1 MLARRGMITVSEAAL
16 LAETQAHFKAMKPWW
31 DVLMD
36 YLLIIML
43 MTSFFSATLLITMD
57 KVVCMPKATKFA
69 KNTLN
74 DFSEASMTTQP
85 TPTILK
91 GIGHLTNLDYQ
102 QYMYVSVVCY
112 HKVVPWQSKYFP
124 YLALINTLMLLVSSN
139 FWFKYPK
146 TSSKVEHFLS
156 ILAKCFESPWT
167 TKALEETSDQPPPEH
182 NRQKS
187 SSSRSMDYSPRT
199 PLIKEMPFS
208 FVPLTVSAILDK
220 KEEEQ
225 AKALFEKIRHFRAHA
240 EDSDVVYRVY
250 VGQTVF
256 KVVKVAIILG
266 YSLSLIGSFNFH
278 HICKPGIQNLMGY
291 SVFTCTHNLAFILEK
306 LLLTYILLVC
316 VYAVL
321 SAYALFWLFSSSL
334 RVYTFEKNS
343 EGAGFSDIPDIKN
356 DFAFMLH
363 MVDRYDTLYSR
374 RFSVFLSAVSEGRL
388 RELAL
393 NSEWPAEKLR
403 QMINKDTNG
412 RFELQLSMIPVI
424 PKDVYE
430 LSEIEV
436 LKLELISSAKIVGAV
451 SQLKSLSEL
460 HISHCSVK
468 LDPDALSFVLERLKV
483 LHVRFTDMEEL
494 PSWMYCLKNVN
505 QLHLSGNLNCS
516 NNKSI
521 RLQSLRGLSTLRSL
535 SLTSNLSH
543 LPSVVLDVAGQ
554 LSKFSIQNG
563 DTELGSL
570 GQLKRMNHL
579 LVLNL
584 CHCKISKIP
593 GALLV
598 LSSLQ
603 CIDLTSNHLQY
614 VDELGTLQRLRSL
627 NILRL
632 SYNAICRLPPSIE
645 LLHNLEELSIS
656 HNRLENLPVSLFNL
670 VRLRHLDVSY
680 NRIRFIPHE
689 IGHLTRLET
698 LAIVS
703 NQISFLPRELF
714 RCSRLRSLHASS
726 NKLTSLPPEIGQLPL
741 LSTLDLMGNNLTE
754 LPEEIANCF
763 QLKKG
768 GIDVEEHVLGTL
780 APELRKKF

>member
-1 MLARRGMITVSEAAL
+1 MITVSEAASL
-16 LAETQAHFKAMKPWW
+16 GESQAHFKALKPWW

-57 KVVCMPKATKFA
+57 KVVCMPKSKLAE
-69 KNTLN
+69 NMSN
-74 DFSEASMTTQP
+74 DFSKAGMATKP
-85 TPTILK
+85 TLTSPK
-91 GIGHLTNLDYQ
+91 DIGHLTNLDYQ

-112 HKVVPWQSKYFP
+112 HRVMPWQSKYFP
-124 YLALINTLMLLVSSN
+124 YLALINTLLLLVSSN

-182 NRQKS
+182 SRQKS

-199 PLIKEMPFS
+199 PLIHEMPLS
-208 FVPLTVSAILDK
+208 FIPVSVSAILDK
-220 KEEEQ
+220 KEGEQ
-225 AKALFEKIRHFRAHA
+225 AKALFEKIRHFRSHA

-266 YSLSLIGSFNFH
+266 YSLSLVGSFSFH
-278 HICKPGIQNLMGY
+278 HPCRPGIQNLMGY

-306 LLLTYILLVC
+306 LLVTYIILVSI
-316 VYAVL
+316 YAFL
-321 SAYALFWLFSSSL
+321 SAYALFWLL
-334 RVYTFEKNS
+334 TNTLKVYSFEKNS
-343 EGAGFSDIPDIKN
+343 EGAGFSDIPDVKN

-363 MVDRYDTLYSR
+363 MVDLYDTLYSR

-403 QMINKDTNG
+403 QMINKDANG
-412 RFELQLSMIPVI
+412 RYELQLSMIPVI

-436 LKLELISSAKIVGAV
+436 LKLELISSAKFVGAV
-451 SQLKSLSEL
+451 SQLKSLFEL

-468 LDPDALSFVLERLKV
+468 MDPEAFSFIKERLKV

-494 PSWMYCLKNVN
+494 PSWMYALKNLS

-516 NNKSI
+516 NNRSI
-521 RLQSLRGLSTLRSL
+521 RLQSLRGLSGLKSL
-535 SLTSNLSH
+535 SLTSNLPH
-543 LPSVVLDVAGQ
+543 FPSAVLDVAGQ
-554 LSKFSIQNG
+554 LSDLSIQNG
-563 DTELGSL
+563 DTELGTLS
-570 GQLKRMNHL
+570 QLKRMNQL
-579 LVLNL
+579 LQLKL

-593 GALLV
+593 GAVFGLTN
-598 LSSLQ
+598 LQ
-603 CIDLTSNHLQY
+603 CIDLTYNHLQY

-627 NILRL
+627 SILRL
-632 SYNAICRLPPSIE
+632 SHNAISHLPPSIE
-645 LLHNLEELSIS
+645 FLRNLEELSIS
-656 HNRLENLPVSLFNL
+656 NNKLENLPLSLFNL

-680 NRIRFIPHE
+680 NHLRLIPPAV
-689 IGHLTRLET
+689 GHLTRLEKLT
-698 LAIVS
+698 ISS
-703 NQISFLPRELF
+703 NQISLLPRELF
-714 RCSRLRSLHASS
+714 RCSRLRSLHVSS
-726 NKLTSLPPEIGQLPL
+726 NKLTRLPPEIGQLHL
-741 LSTLDLMGNNLTE
+741 LTSLDLIGNNLTE
-754 LPEEIANCF
+754 LPEEIANCV

-768 GIDVEEHVLGTL
+768 RIDVEEHVLRTL
-780 APELRKKF
+780 SPEIRKKYL